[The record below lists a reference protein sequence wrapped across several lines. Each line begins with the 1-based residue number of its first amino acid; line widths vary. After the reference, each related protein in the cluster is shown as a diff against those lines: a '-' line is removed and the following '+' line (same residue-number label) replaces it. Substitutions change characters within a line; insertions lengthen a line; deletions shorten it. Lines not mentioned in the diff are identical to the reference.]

1 MAELAAHGA
10 TLRKNDKADSRSID
24 RAEGFELVDSSESH
38 DVKIKNEP
46 HFSEVP
52 PFDVAYFIHKS
63 LILSQYDTSIV
74 YIDRRVNI

>member
-1 MAELAAHGA
+1 MAELASHRAA
-10 TLRKNDKADSRSID
+10 LRKNDKADSRSID
-24 RAEGFELVDSSESH
+24 RAEGFEFVDSSESH

-52 PFDVAYFIHKS
+52 PFEIAYFIHKS

-74 YIDRRVNI
+74 YIDGRVNI